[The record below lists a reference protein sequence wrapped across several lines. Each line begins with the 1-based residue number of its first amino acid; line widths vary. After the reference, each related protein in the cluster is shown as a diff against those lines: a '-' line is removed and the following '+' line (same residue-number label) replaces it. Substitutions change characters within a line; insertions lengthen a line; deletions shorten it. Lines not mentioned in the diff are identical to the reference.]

1 MQLDVHFFNVMHQFF
16 SFWTMLM
23 VLIILI
29 QIEKIPIDE
38 IKKELN
44 SVGMPQ
50 EGVNKLLEVLS
61 IKSLS
66 ELEGQFQHV
75 AGEATL
81 YLVFLLNIHRLSS
94 GIW

>member
-1 MQLDVHFFNVMHQFF
+1 MQLDVHFFNVTHQFF
-16 SFWTMLM
+16 SYWTMLM

-81 YLVFLLNIHRLSS
+81 YLVFFAKHS
-94 GIW
+94 